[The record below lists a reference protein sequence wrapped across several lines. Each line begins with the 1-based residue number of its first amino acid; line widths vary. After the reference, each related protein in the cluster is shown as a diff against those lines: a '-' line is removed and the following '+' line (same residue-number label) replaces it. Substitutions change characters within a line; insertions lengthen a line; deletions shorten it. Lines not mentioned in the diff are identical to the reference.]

1 MVMQVMRHGRFSGL
15 IKFFFLA
22 LLALGTFGLVLS
34 DVSGTMTGG
43 SVGGNNVAAVGG
55 EKISLISFDRTVN
68 RTLSRIG
75 MSPQEAYQLG
85 YLNQILQEQM
95 RQQALQLAARDVGIE
110 VGRDQIAKQAA
121 KIVEPVAGEK
131 GNKQEALEQIL
142 RAQGM
147 TEGEFISQVGR
158 EAATAL
164 LVNAVSGALA
174 EPPKALVEDLYMHE
188 NESRDIEMIVF
199 PHADFTLEREPDDAA
214 LKTAYEGLKENF
226 ATPETRDIRILVL
239 DDAALKD
246 KVEIS
251 DTDIR
256 AVYDEDKNAFVVQE
270 TRKVEQ
276 VIIKD
281 KDQATKIA
289 EAAKGGKSLKDATK
303 EITGDEKAYLG
314 DMDLEKSATQA
325 ELRTVAFE
333 GKELGKVL
341 GPVETALGHHVMIVR
356 KITPPA
362 MKPFD
367 SVKEGIKKDLL
378 EAKTAD
384 QLYEVSTA
392 LDDML
397 ASGASL
403 EEIKAQIPLKITEI
417 KGISQTGKD
426 KDGKETLTESFK
438 DDAGKLIQVAFGL
451 LEGEA
456 SPVET
461 LSDGRFAAVQIQA
474 VTPKVYKPYDEVK
487 TALKDQ
493 WIAQEKASQNRAQM
507 KAMEERVK
515 KGEATLSSLSESLK
529 KPIKAVA
536 GLKKSTENPEEPLIR
551 STLGFVFL
559 AKEGEA
565 FVLDVK
571 DGMALAVVTKTA
583 LANAPDEKAL
593 EEAKKKLAEQEKGEM
608 MNAFTSR
615 AMEDHGSSINE
626 GLLRQIYGRS
636 LSDVEYEDTS
646 AGFF

>member
-75 MSPQEAYQLG
+75 MSPQEAYSLG
-85 YLNQILQEQM
+85 YVNQLLQQEMQG
-95 RQQALQLAARDVGIE
+95 QALQLAARDVGIE

-147 TEGEFISQVGR
+147 TEGEFIAQVGR

-164 LVNAVSGALA
+164 LVNAVTGALA
-174 EPPKALVEDLYMHE
+174 EPSKGLVEDLYMHE
-188 NESRDIEMIVF
+188 NESRDIEMIAF
-199 PHADFTLEREPDDAA
+199 PHTDFKLEREPDEAA

-246 KVEIS
+246 KVEIAEA
-251 DTDIR
+251 DIR

-276 VIIKD
+276 VIVKD
-281 KDQATKIA
+281 KDQAAKIA
-289 EAAKGGKSLKDATK
+289 ESAKGGKSLKEATK

-325 ELRTVAFE
+325 ELRAVAFE
-333 GKELGKVL
+333 GKELDKVL
-341 GPVETALGHHVMIVR
+341 GPVETPLGHHVMIVR

-362 MKPFD
+362 MKPFA
-367 SVKEGIKKDLL
+367 SVKEGIQKDLL
-378 EAKTAD
+378 EAKIAD

-397 ASGASL
+397 ASGAAF

-417 KGISQTGKD
+417 KGLSQTGQD
-426 KDGKETLTESFK
+426 ATGRDALTESFK
-438 DDAGKLIQVAFGL
+438 DDAGKLVQAAFGL

-461 LSDGRFAAVQIQA
+461 LTDGRFAAVQVQA
-474 VTPKVYKPYDEVK
+474 ITPKVYKPYEEVAA
-487 TALKDQ
+487 ALKEQ
-493 WIAQEKASQNRAQM
+493 WVATEKASQNRAQI
-507 KAMEERVK
+507 KIMEEKLK
-515 KGEATLSSLSESLK
+515 KGEATLSSLSEELK
-529 KPIKAVA
+529 KPIKALA
-536 GLKKSTENPEEPLIR
+536 GLKKTTENPEEPLIR

-565 FVLDVK
+565 FVLDIK
-571 DGMALAVVTKTA
+571 DGHALAVVTKTA
-583 LANAPDEKAL
+583 LAKAPDEKAL
-593 EEAKKKLAEQEKGEM
+593 EEAKKKLAEQEKNEM
-608 MNAFTSR
+608 LNAFTTR
-615 AMEDHGSSINE
+615 AMEDHGASINE
-626 GLLRQIYGRS
+626 GLLRQIYGRP
-636 LSDVEYEDTS
+636 LDDVQYEDTS

>member
-1 MVMQVMRHGRFSGL
+1 MVMQSMRHGRFSGL
-15 IKFFFLA
+15 IKFFFLVM
-22 LLALGTFGLVLS
+22 LALGTLGLVLT